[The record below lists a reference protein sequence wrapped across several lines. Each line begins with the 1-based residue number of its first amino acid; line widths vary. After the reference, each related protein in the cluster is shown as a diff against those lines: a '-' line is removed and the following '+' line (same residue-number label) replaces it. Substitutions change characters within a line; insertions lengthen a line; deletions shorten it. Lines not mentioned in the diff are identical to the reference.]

1 LLPSSKKSGG
11 MLVQGWTHR
20 IDDQLEYK
28 ATNSAREKQ

>member
-1 LLPSSKKSGG
+1 